1 MSSWSPNRPPRNRPV
16 AKRPSFLPVPNSL
29 DPGCPR
35 GTCGDRGRRRG
46 RFVERRILLGTRC
59 VAQRGKAVVEI
70 ERGIS
75 HQRRGGIR
83 LRTEGALQLIAPRA
97 EHTGDSGEGKLL
109 LRGGYLADLR
119 GFAGWIENNFLF
131 RTTYYDAEPPLG
143 NKRADRATAG

>member
-1 MSSWSPNRPPRNRPV
+1 MDTVCVLRAPDIICV
-16 AKRPSFLPVPNSL
+16 KRPSFLPVPNSL

-46 RFVERRILLGTRC
+46 QFVERILLGTRC
-59 VAQRGKAVVEI
+59 IAQRCKAVVEI

-97 EHTGDSGEGKLL
+97 EHTGNSGEGQLL

-119 GFAGWIENNFLF
+119 GFAGRIEDNSLF
-131 RTTYYDAEPPLG
+131 RTTYYDAEPPS